1 MEYNG
6 WFKRNTSSLEGKTV
20 VLTGAAGGLGTQC
33 CFHLA
38 RLGADIVAIDR
49 NIEGLEKLKSA
60 LLEKHANLNVEIIE
74 ADLSNMA
81 DVQKCVEKLKKLLRI
96 DILVHNAGV
105 FRLPVE
111 HEKGDYNIIFKVNFI
126 APYYMTKKLLPLL
139 EKSEKA
145 KVIVV
150 SSIAHTYARY
160 DEKDIDYSNNKD
172 DQKIYGNSKRF
183 IMYSLMELLKNN
195 NKVDLSIVHPGISY
209 TNIMKNFPKFIS
221 KIIEVPMKL
230 IFNSPKKSSL
240 SIIKGIFGEHGYCEW
255 FGPKL
260 FDIWGLPNCKK
271 LKSCSQEERNKI
283 FNKAEEI
290 YIQNLKKMAS

>member
-20 VLTGAAGGLGTQC
+20 VLTGAAGGIGTQC

-49 NIEGLEKLKSA
+49 NIDGLEKLKSA
-60 LLEKHANLNVEIIE
+60 LLKKHANLNVEIIA

-81 DVQKCVEKLKKLLRI
+81 DVQKCVERLNNLSHI
-96 DILVHNAGV
+96 DVLIHNAGV

-126 APYYMTKKLLPLL
+126 APYYITKSLLPKL
-139 EKSEKA
+139 EGAGKA

-150 SSIAHTYARY
+150 SSLAHKFARY
-160 DEKDIDYSNNKD
+160 DQNDVDYSTNTD

-183 IMYSLMELLKNN
+183 IMFSLMKLLQNN
-195 NKVDLSIVHPGISY
+195 SKVDLAIVHPGISY
-209 TNIMKNFPKFIS
+209 TNLMKNFPKFIS
-221 KIIEVPMKL
+221 KIIALPMKL

-240 SIIKGIFGEHGYCEW
+240 SLIKGIFTKLDYCEW
-255 FGPKL
+255 LGPKI
-260 FDIWGLPNCKK
+260 FSIWGMPKRKK
-271 LKSCSQEERNKI
+271 LKSCDEQEIQKI
-283 FNKAEEI
+283 YQKAEEI
-290 YIQNLKKMAS
+290 YQKINKKMAN

>member
-20 VLTGAAGGLGTQC
+20 VLTGAAGGIGTQC

-60 LLEKHANLNVEIIE
+60 LLEKHANLNVEIIA

-81 DVQKCVEKLKKLLRI
+81 DVQKCVEKLKKLSRI
-96 DILVHNAGV
+96 DVLVHNAGV

-126 APYYMTKKLLPLL
+126 APYYITKGLLPKL
-139 EKSEKA
+139 ESAGKA
-145 KVIVV
+145 KVVVV
-150 SSIAHTYARY
+150 SSLAYKFAKY
-160 DEKDIDYSNNKD
+160 DENDVDYSTNTD

-183 IMYSLMELLKNN
+183 IMFSLMKLLQNN
-195 NKVDLSIVHPGISY
+195 SKVDLSAVHPGISY
-209 TNIMKNFPKFIS
+209 TNLMKNFPKFIS
-221 KIIEVPMKL
+221 KIIALPMKL

-240 SIIKGIFGEHGYCEW
+240 SLIKGIFTKLDYCEW
-255 FGPKL
+255 LGPKI
-260 FDIWGLPNCKK
+260 FSIWGMPKRKK
-271 LKSCSQEERNKI
+271 LKACDEQEIQKI
-283 FNKAEEI
+283 YQKAEEI
-290 YIQNLKKMAS
+290 YQKINKKMAN

>member
-20 VLTGAAGGLGTQC
+20 VLTGAAGGIGTQC

-81 DVQKCVEKLKKLLRI
+81 DVQKCVEKLKKLSRI
-96 DILVHNAGV
+96 DVLVHNAGV

-126 APYYMTKKLLPLL
+126 APYYITKSLLPKL
-139 EKSEKA
+139 ESAGKA
-145 KVIVV
+145 KVVVV
-150 SSIAHTYARY
+150 SSLAYKFAKY
-160 DEKDIDYSNNKD
+160 DENDVDYSTNTD

-183 IMYSLMELLKNN
+183 IMFSLMKLLQNN
-195 NKVDLSIVHPGISY
+195 SKVDLSVVHPGISY
-209 TNIMKNFPKFIS
+209 TNLMKSFPKFIS
-221 KIIEVPMKL
+221 KIIALPMKL
-230 IFNSPKKSSL
+230 VFNSPKKSSL
-240 SIIKGIFGEHGYCEW
+240 SLIKGIFTKLDYCEW
-255 FGPKL
+255 LGPKI
-260 FDIWGLPNCKK
+260 FSIWGMPKRKK
-271 LKSCSQEERNKI
+271 LKACDEQEIQKI
-283 FNKAEEI
+283 YQKAEEI
-290 YIQNLKKMAS
+290 YQKINKKMAN

>member
-6 WFKRNTSSLEGKTV
+6 WFKRNTSSLEGKIV
-20 VLTGAAGGLGTQC
+20 VLTGAAGGIGTQC

-60 LLEKHANLNVEIIE
+60 LLEKHANLNVEIIA

-81 DVQKCVEKLKKLLRI
+81 DVQKCVEKLKKLSRI

-126 APYYMTKKLLPLL
+126 APYYITKGLLPKL
-139 EKSEKA
+139 ESAGKA
-145 KVIVV
+145 KVVVV
-150 SSIAHTYARY
+150 SSLAYKFAKY
-160 DEKDIDYSNNKD
+160 DENDVDYSTNTD

-183 IMYSLMELLKNN
+183 IMFSLMKLLQNN
-195 NKVDLSIVHPGISY
+195 SKVDLSVVHPGISY
-209 TNIMKNFPKFIS
+209 TNLMKNFPKFIS
-221 KIIEVPMKL
+221 KIIALPMKL

-240 SIIKGIFGEHGYCEW
+240 SLIKGIFTKLDYCEW
-255 FGPKL
+255 FGPKI
-260 FDIWGLPNCKK
+260 FSIWGMPRRKR
-271 LKSCSQEERNKI
+271 LKSCSPEEIEKI
-283 FNKAEEI
+283 FVKAEEI
-290 YIQNLKKMAS
+290 YQEINKKMAD